1 MAEGRGRERRKRAM
15 TIRRWAA
22 MVSGVVL
29 SVIVAGG
36 LVPATLRAQSKP
48 PAAAPADTSASA
60 AKYQAAMAEWKSRI
74 VPAAKKEGE
83 VIWYSCAQATEAE
96 GTITAFNKA
105 YPDIQV
111 SQVLGPGYQMVEKI
125 STEAAAGRV
134 QADVYQ
140 CGGQSGR
147 TIAWR
152 GLGEEFIP
160 PTALDPSVKWRWP
173 VMNKET
179 HLAGVFASVSGLN
192 VNTKLVPPEK
202 YPKSYWDL
210 VRDPYWVDLIKRKRV
225 AFTDPRIAN
234 IGVYHVYGLK
244 EVNAK
249 EYGEGFIREFA
260 GLKPK
265 LFGFNESGEVARG
278 ELHAML
284 GGPWRVEYSLGT
296 VPITKLCLEP
306 GCVSTQSPLFAVVKN
321 APHPNAAKVFV
332 DFVLSREY
340 AEWRV
345 QALGN
350 TPARADVA
358 PRPLDDP
365 AKHKLQYAGD
375 DKAERQITEVLKWVI
390 ASKLF
395 DY

>member
-1 MAEGRGRERRKRAM
+1 M
-15 TIRRWAA
+15 TRRRWAA
-22 MVSGVVL
+22 TLSGLLASVV
-29 SVIVAGG
+29 VAGA
-36 LVPATLRAQSKP
+36 LAPDTLRAQSKP
-48 PAAAPADTSASA
+48 PAAASAAAPADLTATP
-60 AKYQAAMAEWKSRI
+60 AKHQAAMAEWKSKI

-96 GTITAFNKA
+96 GTIAAFNKA

-111 SQVLGPGYQMVEKI
+111 SQVLSPGFQLVEKI
-125 STEAAAGRV
+125 STESAAGRV

-147 TIAWR
+147 TLSWR
-152 GLGEEFIP
+152 GLAEDFIP

-173 VMNKET
+173 IMNSET

-192 VNTKLVPPEK
+192 INTKLVPPEK

-210 VRDPYWVDLIKRKRV
+210 LRDPYWVDLIKRKRV

-265 LFGFNESGEVARG
+265 LLGFNESGEVARG

-284 GGPWRVEYSLGT
+284 GGPWRVEYGMGT

-306 GCVSTQSPLFAVVKN
+306 GCVSTQAPLFAVVKN

-332 DFVLSREY
+332 DFMLSREY

-365 AKHKLQYAGD
+365 TKHKLQYAGND
-375 DKAERQITEVLKWVI
+375 QAERQITEVLKWVI

>member
-1 MAEGRGRERRKRAM
+1 M
-15 TIRRWAA
+15 
-22 MVSGVVL
+22 
-29 SVIVAGG
+29 
-36 LVPATLRAQSKP
+36 TLRRMTVGALALAAIAAVLPLPSRAQVKAP
-48 PAAAPADTSASA
+48 AAPAPDPSASA
-60 AKYQAAMAEWKSRI
+60 SKHQASLAEWKSKI
-74 VPAAKKEGE
+74 LPAAKREAE

-96 GTITAFNKA
+96 GTIRAFNKV

-111 SQVLGPGYQMVEKI
+111 SQVLGPGYQLVEKI
-125 STEAAAGRV
+125 STEVAAGRL

-147 TIAWR
+147 TLSWR
-152 GLGEEFIP
+152 GLAEDFTP
-160 PTALDPSVKWRWP
+160 PTALDPNVKWRWP
-173 VMNKET
+173 VMNRET
-179 HLAGVFASVSGLN
+179 HLAGVFASVSGFN
-192 VNTKLVPPEK
+192 INTKLVAQDK

-234 IGVYHVYGLK
+234 IGVYHMHGLK
-244 EVNAK
+244 NVNAK
-249 EYGEGFIREFA
+249 EFGEPFVRELA

-265 LFGFNESGEVARG
+265 LLGFNESGEVARG

-284 GGPWRVEYSLGT
+284 GGPWRVEYNLGT
-296 VPITKLCLEP
+296 VPITKICPEP
-306 GCVSTQSPLFAVVKN
+306 GCVSTQSPLFAVVKG

-332 DFVLSREY
+332 DFMLSKDY
-340 AEWRV
+340 ADWRV

-365 AKHKLQYAGD
+365 AKHKLQFAPD
-375 DKAERQITEVLKWVI
+375 DAAERQITEVLKWVI

>member
-1 MAEGRGRERRKRAM
+1 MDSDDDAALASVRRRGSGLAPGRSARSAGSRRR
-15 TIRRWAA
+15 TAA
-22 MVSGVVL
+22 W
-29 SVIVAGG
+29 
-36 LVPATLRAQSKP
+36 AQSRKF
-48 PAAAPADTSASA
+48 
-60 AKYQAAMAEWKSRI
+60 QAATAEWKSKI

-96 GTITAFNKA
+96 GTIKLFNKA

-111 SQVLGPGYQMVEKI
+111 SQVLGPGYQLVEKI
-125 STEAAAGRV
+125 STEAAAGRL

-147 TIAWR
+147 TFSWR
-152 GLGEEFIP
+152 GLAEHFMP
-160 PTALDPSVKWRWP
+160 PTALDPGVKWRWP
-173 VMNKET
+173 VMNPET

-192 VNTKLVPPEK
+192 INTKLVPPEK

-234 IGVYHVYGLK
+234 IGVYHIYGLK

-249 EYGEGFIREFA
+249 EYGEAWVREFA

-265 LFGFNESGEVARG
+265 LLGFNESGEVARG

-306 GCVSTQSPLFAVVKN
+306 GCVSTQSPLFAVVKG
-321 APHPNAAKVFV
+321 APAPERGQGLRGLHAEPRVRGVARAVARQHAGPGRRGAA
-332 DFVLSREY
+332 
-340 AEWRV
+340 
-345 QALGN
+345 
-350 TPARADVA
+350 PARRSGQAQA
-358 PRPLDDP
+358 PVRGRRLGPSGRSP
-365 AKHKLQYAGD
+365 
-375 DKAERQITEVLKWVI
+375 R
-390 ASKLF
+390 F
-395 DY
+395 

>member
-1 MAEGRGRERRKRAM
+1 MKRSQRIA
-15 TIRRWAA
+15 ICA
-22 MVSGVVL
+22 GVL
-29 SVIVAGG
+29 GLIVAGW
-36 LVPATLRAQSKP
+36 ATPGALDAQGRTAMP
-48 PAAAPADTSASA
+48 APAPDPLASP
-60 AKYQAAMAEWKSRI
+60 AKFQAAMAEWKSKI

-96 GTITAFNKA
+96 ATIKLFNKH

-111 SQVLGPGYQMVEKI
+111 SQVLGPGYQLVEKI
-125 STEAAAGRV
+125 STEVAAGRL

-152 GLGEEFIP
+152 GLSESFIP

-173 VMNKET
+173 VMNSET

-192 VNTKLVPPEK
+192 VNTKLVPADK
-202 YPKSYWDL
+202 FPKSYWDL

-234 IGVYHVYGLK
+234 IGVYHTYGMK
-244 EVNAK
+244 VVNAK
-249 EYGEGFIREFA
+249 DFGETFIREFA
-260 GLKPK
+260 ALKPK
-265 LFGFNESGEVARG
+265 LYGFNESGEVARG

-284 GGPWRVEYSLGT
+284 GGPWRVEYNLGT
-296 VPITKLCLEP
+296 VPITKICLEP
-306 GCVSTQSPLFAVVKN
+306 GCVSTQFPLPAVIKG
-321 APHPNAAKVFV
+321 APHANAARVFT
-332 DFVLSREY
+332 DFFLSREY

-345 QALGN
+345 KALGN

-358 PRPLDDP
+358 PAPLDDL
-365 AKHKLQYAGD
+365 ATHKLQFAGD
-375 DKAERQITEVLKWVI
+375 DKAERQIAEVLKWVI

>member
-1 MAEGRGRERRKRAM
+1 MKRW
-15 TIRRWAA
+15 RSAA
-22 MVSGVVL
+22 LVLVVL
-29 SVIVAGG
+29 FGASLPHAVQAQ
-36 LVPATLRAQSKP
+36 TRAS
-48 PAAAPADTSASA
+48 AAQDPSASA
-60 AKYQAAMAEWKSRI
+60 AKFQAAMAEWKSKI
-74 VPAAKKEGE
+74 VSAAKKEGE
-83 VIWYSCAQATEAE
+83 VVWYSCTQANEAE
-96 GTITAFNKA
+96 ETIRLFNKV

-111 SQVLGPGYQMVEKI
+111 SQVLGPGYQLVEKI
-125 STEAAAGRV
+125 STEAAAGRL

-147 TIAWR
+147 TLSWR
-152 GLGEEFIP
+152 GLGERFNP
-160 PTALDPSVKWRWP
+160 PTALDPAIKWRWP
-173 VMNKET
+173 IMSEET
-179 HLAGVFASVSGLN
+179 HLAQIFASVSGFH

-244 EVNAK
+244 QVHAK
-249 EYGEGFIREFA
+249 DYGEAWVREFA

-265 LFGFNESGEVARG
+265 LLGFNESGEVARS

-284 GGPWRVEYSLGT
+284 GGPWRVEYNLGT
-296 VPITKLCLEP
+296 LPITKICLEP
-306 GCVSTQSPLFAVVKN
+306 GCVSTQSPLFAVVKG
-321 APHPNAAKVFV
+321 APHPNAARVFV
-332 DFVLSREY
+332 DFTLGKPY

-345 QALGN
+345 QAVGAM
-350 TPARADVA
+350 PARADVT

-365 AKHKLQYAGD
+365 AKHKLQYVPD

>member
-1 MAEGRGRERRKRAM
+1 MKRW
-15 TIRRWAA
+15 R
-22 MVSGVVL
+22 VLPLVVGVLVL
-29 SVIVAGG
+29 VVIGWIA
-36 LVPATLRAQSKP
+36 PDMLRAQGHV
-48 PAAAPADTSASA
+48 PAAAPAASDPA
-60 AKYQAAMAEWKSRI
+60 ASQAKFQAATAEWKNKI

-83 VIWYSCAQATEAE
+83 VIWYSCAQAIEAE
-96 GTITAFNKA
+96 GTIKAFNKA

-111 SQVLGPGYQMVEKI
+111 SQVLGPGYQLVEKI
-125 STEAAAGRV
+125 STEAAAGRL

-147 TIAWR
+147 TLAWR
-152 GLGEEFIP
+152 GLGDDFIP
-160 PTALDPSVKWRWP
+160 PTALDPNVKWRWP
-173 VMNKET
+173 VINPET
-179 HLAGVFASVSGLN
+179 HLAGVFASVSGFN
-192 VNTKLVPPEK
+192 INTKLVPPEK

-234 IGVYHVYGLK
+234 IGVYHTYGLK
-244 EVNAK
+244 DVNGK
-249 EYGEGFIREFA
+249 EYGEAWVREFA

-265 LFGFNESGEVARG
+265 LLGFNESGEVARG
-278 ELHAML
+278 ELYAML
-284 GGPWRVEYSLGT
+284 GGPWRVEYNLGT
-296 VPITKLCLEP
+296 VAITKICLEP
-306 GCVSTQSPLFAVVKN
+306 GCVSTQSPLFAVVKG

-332 DFVLSREY
+332 DFMLSKEY

-345 QALGN
+345 QSLGN
-350 TPARADVA
+350 TPARADVT

-365 AKHKLQYAGD
+365 GKYKLQFAAD
-375 DKAERQITEVLKWVI
+375 DRAERQITEVLKWVI

>member
-1 MAEGRGRERRKRAM
+1 
-15 TIRRWAA
+15 
-22 MVSGVVL
+22 MVSGVLL
-29 SVIVAGG
+29 SVIVGGG
-36 LVPATLRAQSKP
+36 LVPATLRAQSKS
-48 PAAAPADTSASA
+48 PAAAPADTTASA
-60 AKYQAAMAEWKSRI
+60 AKYQTAMAEWKSKI

-83 VIWYSCAQATEAE
+83 VIWYSCAQAIEAE
-96 GTITAFNKA
+96 GTIRLFNKV

-125 STEAAAGRV
+125 STEAAAGRL

-147 TIAWR
+147 TVSWR
-152 GLGEEFIP
+152 GLADEFTP
-160 PTALDPSVKWRWP
+160 PTALDPSVKWRWS
-173 VMNKET
+173 VMNAET
-179 HLAGVFASVSGLN
+179 KLAGVFASVSGLN
-192 VNTKLVPPEK
+192 INTKLVPPEK

-234 IGVYHVYGLK
+234 IGVYHTYGLK

-249 EYGEGFIREFA
+249 DFGEPWVREFA

-265 LFGFNESGEVARG
+265 LLGFNESGEVARG

-284 GGPWRVEYSLGT
+284 GGPWRVEYNLGT
-296 VPITKLCLEP
+296 VPITKICLEP
-306 GCVSTQSPLFAVVKN
+306 GCVSTQSPLFAVVKG

-332 DFVLSREY
+332 DFTLSKDY

-345 QALGN
+345 QSFGN
-350 TPARADVA
+350 TPARADVT

-365 AKHKLQYAGD
+365 GKHKLQFQGD
-375 DKAERQITEVLKWVI
+375 DRAERQITEVLKWVI

>member
-1 MAEGRGRERRKRAM
+1 M
-15 TIRRWAA
+15 TIHRRVVR
-22 MVSGVVL
+22 VSGVLL
-29 SVIVAGG
+29 SVVVAGG

-48 PAAAPADTSASA
+48 PAAAPADTTASA
-60 AKYQAAMAEWKSRI
+60 AKYQTAMAEWKSKI

-96 GTITAFNKA
+96 GTIKAFNKA

-192 VNTKLVPPEK
+192 INTKLVPPEK

-249 EYGEGFIREFA
+249 EY
-260 GLKPK
+260 
-265 LFGFNESGEVARG
+265 GEVARG

>member
-1 MAEGRGRERRKRAM
+1 MAAERDAGMKTRALM
-15 TIRRWAA
+15 W
-22 MVSGVVL
+22 L
-29 SVIVAGG
+29 VAG
-36 LVPATLRAQSKP
+36 V
-48 PAAAPADTSASA
+48 AAALVANGGSPGA
-60 AKYQAAMAEWKSRI
+60 AQPKGAPGGSEPPQAVTTDWKSKI
-74 VPAAKKEGE
+74 VPAAKREGE

-96 GTITAFNKA
+96 GTIALFNKL

-111 SQVLGPGYQMVEKI
+111 SQVLGPGYQLVEKI
-125 STEAAAGRV
+125 NTESSAGRI

-147 TIAWR
+147 TLSWR
-152 GLGEEFIP
+152 GLSDAFVP
-160 PTALDPSVKWRWP
+160 PTALDPAVKWRWP
-173 VMNKET
+173 IMNRET
-179 HLAGVFASVSGLN
+179 GLAGVFASVSGLH
-192 VNTKLVPPEK
+192 VNTRLVPPER
-202 YPKSYWDL
+202 YPKTYWDL

-234 IGVYHVYGLK
+234 IGIYHIYGLK
-244 EVNAK
+244 VVNAK
-249 EYGEGFIREFA
+249 TYGEAWVREFA

-265 LFGFNESGEVARG
+265 LLGFNESGEVARG

-284 GGPWRVEYSLGT
+284 GGPWRVEYNQGAL
-296 VPITKLCLEP
+296 PIAKICLDP
-306 GCVSTQSPLFAVVKN
+306 GCVSTQSPLFAVVKG
-321 APHPNAAKVFV
+321 APHPNAARVFV
-332 DFVLSREY
+332 EFTLSHEY

-358 PRPLDDP
+358 PRPSDDP
-365 AKHKLQYAGD
+365 ARHKLQYVSD
-375 DKAERQITEVLKWVI
+375 DTAEHQITEVLKWVI

>member
-1 MAEGRGRERRKRAM
+1 MEEQDRSRGEERGRGHLVQLRPGDRGRGHDQAVQQGLPRHPGEPGAGTGLPDGREDQHRGRR
-15 TIRRWAA
+15 
-22 MVSGVVL
+22 G
-29 SVIVAGG
+29 
-36 LVPATLRAQSKP
+36 
-48 PAAAPADTSASA
+48 
-60 AKYQAAMAEWKSRI
+60 
-74 VPAAKKEGE
+74 
-83 VIWYSCAQATEAE
+83 
-96 GTITAFNKA
+96 
-105 YPDIQV
+105 
-111 SQVLGPGYQMVEKI
+111 
-125 STEAAAGRV
+125 AAAG
-134 QADVYQ
+134 
-140 CGGQSGR
+140 GR
-147 TIAWR
+147 LPVRRPERRTVSWR
-152 GLGEEFIP
+152 GLAEDFTP
-160 PTALDPSVKWRWP
+160 PTALDPGVRWRWP
-173 VMNKET
+173 VMNAET
-179 HLAGVFASVSGLN
+179 KLAGVFASVSGLN
-192 VNTKLVPPEK
+192 INTKLVPPEK

-234 IGVYHVYGLK
+234 IGVYHMYGLK
-244 EVNAK
+244 EVNGK
-249 EYGEGFIREFA
+249 EYGEAFIREFA

-265 LFGFNESGEVARG
+265 LLGFNESGEVARG

-284 GGPWRVEYSLGT
+284 GGPWRVEYGMGT
-296 VPITKLCLEP
+296 VAITKLCLEP

>member
-1 MAEGRGRERRKRAM
+1 MK
-15 TIRRWAA
+15 TRRWAA
-22 MVSGVVL
+22 LIS
-29 SVIVAGG
+29 G
-36 LVPATLRAQSKP
+36 LVASVVTVGAAPATVRAQAKT
-48 PAAAPADTSASA
+48 PAAAPADSSASP
-60 AKYQAAMAEWKSRI
+60 AKFQAAMAEWKSKV

-96 GTITAFNKA
+96 GTIKAFNKA

-111 SQVLGPGYQMVEKI
+111 SQVLGPGYQLVEKI

-192 VNTKLVPPEK
+192 VNTKLVPAEK

-249 EYGEGFIREFA
+249 DYGEGFVREFA
-260 GLKPK
+260 GIKPK
-265 LFGFNESGEVARG
+265 LLGFNESGEVARG

-284 GGPWRVEYSLGT
+284 GGPWRVEYSMGT

-306 GCVSTQSPLFAVVKN
+306 GCVSTQSPLFAVVKS

-332 DFVLSREY
+332 DFMLSREY

-365 AKHKLQYAGD
+365 AKFKLQFAGD

-390 ASKLF
+390 GSKLF

>member
-1 MAEGRGRERRKRAM
+1 M
-15 TIRRWAA
+15 TRRRWVL
-22 MVSGVVL
+22 MMSGLFASVV
-29 SVIVAGG
+29 VAGALAPG
-36 LVPATLRAQSKP
+36 MLRAQSKP
-48 PAAAPADTSASA
+48 PAAAPVDATASP
-60 AKYQAAMAEWKSRI
+60 AKFQAAMTEWKSKI

-111 SQVLGPGYQMVEKI
+111 SQVLSPGFQLVEKI
-125 STEAAAGRV
+125 NTESSAGRV

-147 TIAWR
+147 TLTWR
-152 GLGEEFIP
+152 GLAEDFIP
-160 PTALDPSVKWRWP
+160 PTALDPNVKWRWP
-173 VMNKET
+173 IINKET

-192 VNTKLVPPEK
+192 VNTKLVPADK

-249 EYGEGFIREFA
+249 EYGEAFIREFA

-284 GGPWRVEYSLGT
+284 GGPWRVEYSMGT

-332 DFVLSREY
+332 DFMLSREY

-365 AKHKLQYAGD
+365 SKFKLQYAGD
-375 DKAERQITEVLKWVI
+375 DKAERQISEVLKWVT

>member
-1 MAEGRGRERRKRAM
+1 M
-15 TIRRWAA
+15 TTRRWA
-22 MVSGVVL
+22 MMSVLVLVVAA
-29 SVIVAGG
+29 AGFA
-36 LVPATLRAQSKP
+36 PATVRAQSKFQ
-48 PAAAPADTSASA
+48 AAA
-60 AKYQAAMAEWKSRI
+60 AEWKSKV

-83 VIWYSCAQATEAE
+83 VIWYSCAQATDAE
-96 GTITAFNKA
+96 ETIKLFNKV
-105 YPDIQV
+105 YPEIQV
-111 SQVLGPGYQMVEKI
+111 SQVLGPGYQLVEKI
-125 STEAAAGRV
+125 STEVAAGRL

-147 TIAWR
+147 TLSWR
-152 GLGEEFIP
+152 GLAEQFTP
-160 PTALDPSVKWRWP
+160 PTALDPGVKWRWP
-173 VMNKET
+173 VMNPET
-179 HLAGVFASVSGLN
+179 HVAGVFASVSGLN
-192 VNTKLVPPEK
+192 INTKLVPAEK

-249 EYGEGFIREFA
+249 DYGEAWVREFA

-265 LFGFNESGEVARG
+265 LLGFNESGEVARG

-306 GCVSTQSPLFAVVKN
+306 GCVSTQSPLFVVVKG
-321 APHPNAAKVFV
+321 APHPNAARVFV
-332 DFVLSREY
+332 DFMLSREY

-345 QALGN
+345 QSLGN
-350 TPARADVA
+350 TPARADVM

-365 AKHKLQYAGD
+365 SKHKLQFNGD
-375 DKAERQITEVLKWVI
+375 DQAERRITEVLKWVI

>member
-1 MAEGRGRERRKRAM
+1 MTSPHRAA
-15 TIRRWAA
+15 IILAA
-22 MVSGVVL
+22 F
-29 SVIVAGG
+29 VIVVGG
-36 LVPATLRAQSKP
+36 LAPVAALAQTKA
-48 PAAAPADTSASA
+48 PAAAVDTTASPA
-60 AKYQAAMAEWKSRI
+60 KHQAAMAEWKSKI
-74 VPAAKKEGE
+74 LPAAKKEGE

-111 SQVLGPGYQMVEKI
+111 SQVLSPGFQLVEKI
-125 STEAAAGRV
+125 TTEAASGRV

-147 TIAWR
+147 TLSWR
-152 GLGEEFIP
+152 GLTEQFIP
-160 PTALDPSVKWRWP
+160 PTALDPNVKWRWP
-173 VMNKET
+173 IMNSET
-179 HLAGVFASVSGLN
+179 YLAGVFASVSGLN

-244 EVNAK
+244 EVNK
-249 EYGEGFIREFA
+249 KDYGEAFIREFA

-265 LFGFNESGEVARG
+265 LLGFNESGEVARG

-284 GGPWRVEYSLGT
+284 GGPWRVEYSMGT

-306 GCVSTQSPLFAVVKN
+306 GCVSTQSPLFAVVKG

-332 DFVLSREY
+332 DFMLSREY

-365 AKHKLQYAGD
+365 AKHKLQYAGND
-375 DKAERQITEVLKWVI
+375 QAERQITEVLKWVQ

>member
-1 MAEGRGRERRKRAM
+1 M

-60 AKYQAAMAEWKSRI
+60 AKYQAAMAEWKSKI

-111 SQVLGPGYQMVEKI
+111 SQVLSPGFQLVEKI
-125 STEAAAGRV
+125 NTESAAGRV

-147 TIAWR
+147 TLSWR
-152 GLGEEFIP
+152 GLSEDFVP

-173 VMNKET
+173 IMNKET

-192 VNTKLVPPEK
+192 VNTKLVPAEK

-244 EVNAK
+244 DVNGK
-249 EYGEGFIREFA
+249 DYGEPFIREFA
-260 GLKPK
+260 GDTPWAHLDIA
-265 LFGFNESGEVARG
+265 GSSRSSSASTSRARWRAASSTRCSAARG
-278 ELHAML
+278 ASSTA
-284 GGPWRVEYSLGT
+284 WARSRSRSS
-296 VPITKLCLEP
+296 
-306 GCVSTQSPLFAVVKN
+306 VSSPAAS
-321 APHPNAAKVFV
+321 APSHHS
-332 DFVLSREY
+332 SRSSK
-340 AEWRV
+340 ARPTR
-345 QALGN
+345 
-350 TPARADVA
+350 TPR
-358 PRPLDDP
+358 RCSW
-365 AKHKLQYAGD
+365 
-375 DKAERQITEVLKWVI
+375 T
-390 ASKLF
+390 SC
-395 DY
+395 

>member
-1 MAEGRGRERRKRAM
+1 M
-15 TIRRWAA
+15 TRRRWAA
-22 MVSGVVL
+22 VL
-29 SVIVAGG
+29 SGLLASVVIAGG
-36 LVPATLRAQSKP
+36 LAPGTLDAQSKP
-48 PAAAPADTSASA
+48 PAAAPADTTANP
-60 AKYQAAMAEWKSRI
+60 AKFQAAMAEWKSKT

-96 GTITAFNKA
+96 ATIKLFNKI

-111 SQVLGPGYQMVEKI
+111 SQVLGPGYQLVEKI
-125 STEAAAGRV
+125 STEVAAGRL

-152 GLGEEFIP
+152 GLSEDFIP
-160 PTALDPSVKWRWP
+160 PTALDPNVKWRWP
-173 VMNKET
+173 PINPET
-179 HLAGVFASVSGLN
+179 HLAGVFASVSGFN
-192 VNTKLVPPEK
+192 INTKLVPADK
-202 YPKSYWDL
+202 FPKSYWDL

-234 IGVYHVYGLK
+234 IGVYHTYGLK
-244 EVNAK
+244 VVNAK
-249 EYGEGFIREFA
+249 DFGETWIREFA
-260 GLKPK
+260 ALKPK

-284 GGPWRVEYSLGT
+284 GGPWRVEYNLGT
-296 VPITKLCLEP
+296 VPITKICLEP
-306 GCVSTQSPLFAVVKN
+306 GCVSTQFPLPAVIKG
-321 APHPNAAKVFV
+321 APHANAARVFT
-332 DFVLSREY
+332 DFFLSREY
-340 AEWRV
+340 ADWRV
-345 QALGN
+345 KALGN

-358 PRPLDDP
+358 PHPLDDL
-365 AKHKLQYAGD
+365 ATHKLQFTGD
-375 DKAERQITEVLKWVI
+375 DKAERQIAEVLKWVI